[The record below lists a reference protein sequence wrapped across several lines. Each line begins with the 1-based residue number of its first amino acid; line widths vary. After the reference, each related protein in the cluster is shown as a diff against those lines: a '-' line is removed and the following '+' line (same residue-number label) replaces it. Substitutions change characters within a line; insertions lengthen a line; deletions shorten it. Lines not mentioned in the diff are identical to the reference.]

1 MNPELWGLFV
11 SAFLSATL
19 LPGGSEVLLALLLR
33 EGEIPAPA
41 LWATATVGNVLGS
54 LVTFAMGR
62 LLARRVGR
70 RLLDDPRHA
79 RALARL
85 RRWGAAALLL
95 AWLPVVGD
103 PLCLVAGWLGMP
115 WLTATAMIALGK
127 GLRYALL
134 VWGMKLF

>member
-1 MNPELWGLFV
+1 MSLALWGLFL

-19 LPGGSEVLLALLLR
+19 LPGGSEVLLALLVR

-41 LWATATVGNVLGS
+41 LWAVATAGNVLGS

-85 RRWGAAALLL
+85 RRWGVAALLL
-95 AWLPVVGD
+95 AWVPVVGD
-103 PLCLVAGWLGMP
+103 PLCLAAGWARISLP
-115 WLTATAMIALGK
+115 WSALYIALGK
-127 GLRYALL
+127 ASRYAVLL
-134 VWGMKLF
+134 WIA